1 MAIIKIYPNYSEIKS
16 NKNYGYSYENIL
28 SNLSL
33 LKNPGLKLISDPEM
47 YRENGRKFRGL
58 KIIHFP

>member
-1 MAIIKIYPNYSEIKS
+1 MSIIKIYPTYKS
-16 NKNYGYSYENIL
+16 IKNYGYSYENIL